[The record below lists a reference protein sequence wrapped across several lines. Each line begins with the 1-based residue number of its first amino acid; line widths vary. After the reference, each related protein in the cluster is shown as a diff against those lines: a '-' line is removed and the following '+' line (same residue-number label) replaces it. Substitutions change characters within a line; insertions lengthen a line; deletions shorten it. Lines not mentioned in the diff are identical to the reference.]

1 MNTNEEYLVQR
12 LAEANATIEALIS
25 GQIDAVID
33 SKSGTPVLLAK
44 AREALKS
51 SEKREAELDR
61 FYTLSLDMLGIA
73 GLAGGETCALP
84 FRDGGRAC
92 TDRTQCTGLCLAP
105 DGAAE
110 GGKPGAEN
118 PVVGHCQAYN
128 YPYGCHAT
136 VDHGQLMGEL
146 CVD

>member
-1 MNTNEEYLVQR
+1 MAARIGNFILVLGCALVSGSIADQSVTR
-12 LAEANATIEALIS
+12 AGARPPASGSLPPTRVSPTRQPSERANCT
-25 GQIDAVID
+25 
-33 SKSGTPVLLAK
+33 
-44 AREALKS
+44 ARGG
-51 SEKREAELDR
+51 RI
-61 FYTLSLDMLGIA
+61 GVA

-84 FRDGGRAC
+84 FHDGGRAC

-105 DGAAE
+105 DGASE
-110 GGKPGAEN
+110 GGKPGVEN